1 MEAIEVFNQP
11 LTRSAATPAAK
22 GLFEIDDESKALLDE
37 KMERFVSV
45 VMKLLWVG
53 KRGRPDTELTTV
65 FLCMRLSKCTEQD
78 WTKLR
83 RLLHFLKS
91 TIDDERVLAA
101 DSPMELLTWVDASY
115 AVHNDMKS
123 HTGGTMSFGR
133 EVINLK

>member
-83 RLLHFLKS
+83 RLLHFL
-91 TIDDERVLAA
+91 
-101 DSPMELLTWVDASY
+101 
-115 AVHNDMKS
+115 
-123 HTGGTMSFGR
+123 
-133 EVINLK
+133 